1 MPSFLPARG
10 QFEDL
15 RQLTEFG
22 LSHRQVQHAHRSR
35 AVIALYICSLST
47 SVLPLSRPA
56 LTRAL
61 QMLQMK
67 TAFVCGTGGQ
77 GDTWNK
83 ASEVVACC
91 QSNGSCFAAMPDAPE
106 LVEKS
111 AVETPAVVEE

>member
-1 MPSFLPARG
+1 
-10 QFEDL
+10 
-15 RQLTEFG
+15 
-22 LSHRQVQHAHRSR
+22 
-35 AVIALYICSLST
+35 
-47 SVLPLSRPA
+47 
-56 LTRAL
+56 
-61 QMLQMK
+61 MK

-91 QSNGSCFAAMPDAPE
+91 QSNGSCFTAMPDAPE

>member
-1 MPSFLPARG
+1 MPSCLPSCG

-22 LSHRQVQHAHRSR
+22 LSHRQ
-35 AVIALYICSLST
+35 
-47 SVLPLSRPA
+47 
-56 LTRAL
+56 
-61 QMLQMK
+61 MLQMK
-67 TAFVCGTGGQ
+67 TAFVCGTGVQ

-91 QSNGSCFAAMPDAPE
+91 ESNGSCFAAMPDAPE